1 VPAPERDAR
10 SPAGHIAFSAG
21 AHPHE
26 DIYVARVDGSGLRR
40 LTRHPGADF
49 DPSWSPDGRRIAYR
63 HQDGDDDASAEIY
76 VMNADGSH
84 KRDLTRRSG
93 QDHAPAW
100 SPDGR
105 RIAFASAHGSP
116 LPRIWVMN
124 TDGSHQRRLSRLSGE
139 YPSWSPDGEKI
150 SFERNTFGRSGWDI
164 WVMNADGSRAK
175 PLLASQADEQ
185 GPAWSPN
192 GKRIAFQS
200 DRGAA
205 HGAHHIWTAYA
216 NGSHARR
223 LTWQFGERP
232 VWSPSGAYILFTA
245 GHLYIVRRDGSHTVA
260 VAPRAP
266 EELALTDWA
275 R

>member
-1 VPAPERDAR
+1 
-10 SPAGHIAFSAG
+10 
-21 AHPHE
+21 
-26 DIYVARVDGSGLRR
+26 
-40 LTRHPGADF
+40 
-49 DPSWSPDGRRIAYR
+49 
-63 HQDGDDDASAEIY
+63 
-76 VMNADGSH
+76 MNADGSH

-100 SPDGR
+100 SPDG

-232 VWSPSGAYILFTA
+232 VWSPSSAPFSSPPVTFTSSA
-245 GHLYIVRRDGSHTVA
+245 AMGRIQSLS
-260 VAPRAP
+260 PRALRKNSRSP
-266 EELALTDWA
+266 TGLADSGGGVSSPIL
-275 R
+275 